1 MPLTDFQMEVLR
13 VIAGNRS
20 IGSHVAGGVALNAAS
35 DSARFSEDID
45 LFHDAD
51 EAVAVAS
58 EQDGMTL
65 VKAGYTI
72 ERQLWEPTYRRAWV
86 GRDQQG
92 VKIEWAQDAAWR
104 FFPIERDAL
113 LGWRLHPF
121 DALTNKALAM
131 GARSETRDLVDLVS
145 YADRF
150 RLAAVVWAACAKD
163 PGWTPVSLLEQMRR
177 NARIDRAA
185 LDEMNVSIEPV
196 ELKQRWL
203 RLAEETEKDIL
214 AAARL
219 GLEIGLAFLD
229 SNGAV
234 GWHDTEAAQHHR
246 ATLGGVVP
254 RLIGLRYDLPNS

>member
-1 MPLTDFQMEVLR
+1 MPLTDFQAEVLR

-20 IGSHVAGGVALNAAS
+20 IGSHVAGGVALNAAPG
-35 DSARFSEDID
+35 SARFSEDID
-45 LFHDAD
+45 LFHDAG
-51 EAVAVAS
+51 EAVATAS
-58 EQDGMTL
+58 EQDCATL
-65 VKAGYTI
+65 AGAGYAVD
-72 ERQLWEPTYRRAWV
+72 RQLWEPTYRRAWV
-86 GRDQQG
+86 ARGGQG
-92 VKIEWAQDAAWR
+92 LKIEWAQDAAWR
-104 FFPIERDAL
+104 FFPVESDPL

-145 YADRF
+145 YSDRF

-185 LDEMNVSIEPV
+185 LDEMSASIEPTK
-196 ELKQRWL
+196 LKQSWL
-203 RLAEETEKDIL
+203 RLAEEAETDIL
-214 AAARL
+214 TAAKL

-229 SNGAV
+229 HQGAV
-234 GWHDTEAAQHHR
+234 AWHDTAGAQPHR

-254 RLIGLRYDLPNS
+254 RLTGLRYDLPNS